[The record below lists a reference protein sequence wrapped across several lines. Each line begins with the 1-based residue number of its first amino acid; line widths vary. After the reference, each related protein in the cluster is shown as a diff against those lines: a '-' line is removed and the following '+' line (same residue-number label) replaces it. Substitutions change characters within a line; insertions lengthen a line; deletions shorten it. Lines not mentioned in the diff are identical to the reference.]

1 MGLTV
6 ASTDQVVGAG
16 TVAYLMGKLAAGPTV
31 RLVGARVASFCM
43 LVIFLLSMITIGV
56 GHSSATVSLVFGAW
70 FLFNFES
77 AHAWA
82 IVTAT
87 VAGWVDDEHLGISV
101 RARGARPS
109 TPHRVVAR
117 ARTPP
122 VRTADRPPL
131 STTGGTADA
140 RLRARDRD
148 GARGVRLDD
157 EARGR
162 RARVGRAVHCL
173 RDHAARDPRAH
184 ACERWRR
191 RQKLPLA
198 ARRPRRRA
206 AALQPVVCRA
216 AARPARGARIAR
228 RRDDRALGARARALR
243 HLHAYARSLPD
254 GRGGSTQLLPL
265 ETPGTAAALAS
276 ARRSTTRC
284 GARAAAARCC
294 CSARAAPSSS

>member
-1 MGLTV
+1 MKTETSGLLEPRLAEAPRRRLWLALSHLLLALIMLAKVGGDFTLSAALKTLFHLHAEDTAGLTV

-117 ARTPP
+117 APTPP
-122 VRTADRPPL
+122 TCGPPTAPPL

-140 RLRARDRD
+140 RL
-148 GARGVRLDD
+148 
-157 EARGR
+157 
-162 RARVGRAVHCL
+162 
-173 RDHAARDPRAH
+173 
-184 ACERWRR
+184 
-191 RQKLPLA
+191 
-198 ARRPRRRA
+198 
-206 AALQPVVCRA
+206 
-216 AARPARGARIAR
+216 
-228 RRDDRALGARARALR
+228 
-243 HLHAYARSLPD
+243 
-254 GRGGSTQLLPL
+254 
-265 ETPGTAAALAS
+265 
-276 ARRSTTRC
+276 
-284 GARAAAARCC
+284 
-294 CSARAAPSSS
+294 